1 MDKIIT
7 ENLEIRKFTIDDVYI
22 YFENNNDAEVKKY
35 MPDHS
40 HDNVEKAYDE
50 ITGFLKQYLK
60 MKMPYHFA
68 VIKDNIL
75 IGHIGIGDSD
85 IGCGIYEICC
95 AINKDNRG
103 LGYATEAIKSFVP
116 WCKHTF
122 GIKKIFA
129 SMNQENN
136 ASTKTA
142 QNAGFK
148 LANIKHKDKNF
159 IIYEYC

>member
-7 ENLEIRKFTIDDVYI
+7 KNLKIRKFTKNDVNI
-22 YFENNNDAEVKKY
+22 YFINNNDAQVRKY

-50 ITGFLKQYLK
+50 ISGFLQQYIE

-68 VIKDNIL
+68 IIKDDIL

-85 IGCGIYEICC
+85 IGCGIFEICC

-103 LGYATEAIKSFVP
+103 LGYATEAIKAFVP

-122 GIKKIFA
+122 GIDKIYA
-129 SMNQENN
+129 SMSQENI
-136 ASTKTA
+136 ASSKTA

-148 LANIKHKDKNF
+148 LTNIKHKDKNF
-159 IIYEYC
+159 KIYEFC